1 MWANFL
7 NMTTVIVGSLIGLLL
22 KKGIPQ
28 RISSAVMT
36 GLGLCTV
43 YIGFSGSLCGDN
55 VLIVIA
61 SMILGVISGTLLGID
76 GRLNNLGDYFEAK
89 LKTKGEKG
97 SIARGF
103 VSACLVFCVGSM
115 TITGALSAGI
125 SGDTKLLITK
135 SMLDLMSSMM
145 LASSLGVGV
154 LLSAVFVIVFQG
166 SITLFAQ
173 FIAPFL
179 NAGAVNEMTCVGSL
193 ITLMLGF
200 NLMGISKFKVADY
213 LPAIIIAPII
223 YNLISVL

>member
-97 SIARGF
+97 SLARGF

>member
-22 KKGIPQ
+22 KKGIPE
-28 RISSAVMT
+28 RISLAVMT

-76 GRLNNLGDYFEAK
+76 GRLNNLGDFFEAK

-125 SGDTKLLITK
+125 SGDTKLLVTK

-145 LASSLGVGV
+145 LASSLGLGV
-154 LLSAVFVIVFQG
+154 LLSAVFVIIFQG

>member
-89 LKTKGEKG
+89 LKTNDEKG
-97 SIARGF
+97 SLARGF

>member
-1 MWANFL
+1 MWVNLL
-7 NMTTVIVGSLIGLLL
+7 NMITVIIGSVIGLLL
-22 KKGIPQ
+22 KRGIPEK
-28 RISSAVMT
+28 ISSSVMT
-36 GLGLCTV
+36 GIGVCTV
-43 YIGFSGSLCGDN
+43 YIGFSGALCGEN

-61 SMILGVISGTLLGID
+61 SMILGAITGRLCNID
-76 GRLNNLGDYFEAK
+76 GKLSSIGEYFE
-89 LKTKGEKG
+89 LKFKSKGEKG

-103 VSACLVFCVGSM
+103 VSACLLFCVGSM

-125 SGDTKLLITK
+125 NGDTKLLVTK

-179 NAGAVNEMTCVGSL
+179 NSGAINEMTCVGSL

-200 NLMGISKFKVADY
+200 NLMGISKIKVADY

-223 YNLISVL
+223 YNLILLF

>member
-22 KKGIPQ
+22 KKGIPE

-43 YIGFSGSLCGDN
+43 YIGFSGSLCGNN

-61 SMILGVISGTLLGID
+61 SMILGVISGTLLDID
-76 GRLNNLGDYFEAK
+76 GRLNNLGDFFEAK

-115 TITGALSAGI
+115 TITGSLSAGI
-125 SGDTKLLITK
+125 SGDTKLLVTK

-154 LLSAVFVIVFQG
+154 LLSAVFVIIFQG

-223 YNLISVL
+223 YNLISAL

>member
-7 NMTTVIVGSLIGLLL
+7 NMITVIVGSLIGLLL
-22 KKGIPQ
+22 KKSIPD

-43 YIGFSGSLCGDN
+43 YIGFSGSLCGEN

-61 SMILGVISGTLLGID
+61 AMILGVICGTLLNID
-76 GRLNNLGDYFEAK
+76 ARLNNLGDFFETK
-89 LKTKGEKG
+89 LKIKGEKG
-97 SIARGF
+97 SLARGF
-103 VSACLVFCVGSM
+103 VSASLVFCVGSM

-125 SGDTKLLITK
+125 SGDTKLIVTK

-145 LASSLGVGV
+145 LASSLGIGV
-154 LLSAVFVIVFQG
+154 LLSSVFVIVFQG

-179 NAGAVNEMTCVGSL
+179 NTGAINEMTCTGSL

-213 LPAIIIAPII
+213 LPAILFAPLI
-223 YNLISVL
+223 YNLIQLF

>member
-22 KKGIPQ
+22 KKGIPD

-43 YIGFSGSLCGDN
+43 YIGFSGSLCGEN

-61 SMILGVISGTLLGID
+61 AMILGVICGTLLGID
-76 GRLNNLGDYFEAK
+76 EKLNNLGDFFETK
-89 LKTKGEKG
+89 LKTKDEKG
-97 SIARGF
+97 SLARGF
-103 VSACLVFCVGSM
+103 VSASLVFCVGSM

-125 SGDTKLLITK
+125 SGDTKLLVTK

-145 LASSLGVGV
+145 LASSLGIGV
-154 LLSAVFVIVFQG
+154 LLSSVFVIVFQG
-166 SITLFAQ
+166 LITLFAQ
-173 FIAPFL
+173 VIAPFL
-179 NAGAVNEMTCVGSL
+179 TAGAINEMTCVGSL

-200 NLMGISKFKVADY
+200 NLMGMAKFKVADY
-213 LPAIIIAPII
+213 LPAIIFAPLI
-223 YNLISVL
+223 YNLIQLF

>member
-22 KKGIPQ
+22 KKGIPE

-97 SIARGF
+97 SLARGF

-179 NAGAVNEMTCVGSL
+179 NAAAVNEMTCVGSL

>member
-22 KKGIPQ
+22 KKGIPE

-76 GRLNNLGDYFEAK
+76 GRLNNLGGFFEAK

-125 SGDTKLLITK
+125 SGDTKLLVTK

-145 LASSLGVGV
+145 LASSLGLGV
-154 LLSAVFVIVFQG
+154 LLSAVFVIIFQG